1 VLKSKFGEVKIMKN
15 GKENGTQKKAKP
27 KYSIHDYKPKKRYSR
42 EEKEKMQIGI
52 EFMEIIRESIKKN
65 EQAEESSV

>member
-1 VLKSKFGEVKIMKN
+1 MKN
-15 GKENGTQKKAKP
+15 GNENDTEKKPKP
-27 KYSIHDYKPKKRYSR
+27 KYSIHDYKPKKRYTR

-65 EQAEESSV
+65 EQTEKSSS

>member
-1 VLKSKFGEVKIMKN
+1 MKN
-15 GKENGTQKKAKP
+15 GKENETEKKPKP
-27 KYSIHDYKPKKRYSR
+27 KYSVHDYKPKKRYTR

-65 EQAEESSV
+65 EQTEDSSV